1 MKTFCGLCLPNSLGY
16 VRSERFPCPPF
27 SPALPVDAKAK
38 MSFNG
43 VNSKPK
49 CPPQC
54 SFIAMKWLYNVRRV
68 EWCFFFL
75 LLSYFKEQ
83 FISFLQLTSKCIRHR
98 CKGLPSVFPCLCH
111 SNFCKQLWNKCKNV
125 YSVVWK
131 PTTTAWLVVRTAGLH
146 FPQAPDSPTVRVGDR
161 VYL

>member
-1 MKTFCGLCLPNSLGY
+1 MKSNAKTFCGLCLPNSLGY

-54 SFIAMKWLYNVRRV
+54 SFTAMKWLYNVRRV
-68 EWCFFFL
+68 EWCFFFFCRTSKNNL
-75 LLSYFKEQ
+75 FLSSSSLQSVYGTDVKDCRQ
-83 FISFLQLTSKCIRHR
+83 FSHVFAILTSAN
-98 CKGLPSVFPCLCH
+98 SYET
-111 SNFCKQLWNKCKNV
+111 NV
-125 YSVVWK
+125 KMSTRSFGSLLQ
-131 PTTTAWLVVRTAGLH
+131 PRG
-146 FPQAPDSPTVRVGDR
+146 S
-161 VYL
+161 